1 MANPSA
7 QAITREL
14 AAFVA
19 STDYANLPPTVIDRM
34 KVYVLDVLAA
44 GCVGARLPW
53 ADIVYEMVRDEGG
66 RPESTVFGHSGRVSS
81 LQAALLNGVMIGGF
95 ESEHIG
101 HVSHPAGTVSPAALA
116 VAERDHASGADFLLA
131 MALGYEV
138 VCRIG
143 DGQTAA
149 VEIQR
154 GFHNPAVNG
163 AFSAAAAAGKLLG
176 FSDIKLARAFG
187 IAGSHCGGLTEYA
200 WDGSMTKRLHLGLA
214 SRGGLQ
220 SAILAAKGF
229 TGPMTIIE
237 GRYGYLH
244 AFSPAP
250 KPEMILDGLGAE
262 WRLET
267 LTVKAYPCHVSCQEI
282 VAAVQ
287 QLKRDHAVDP
297 RDIKAVRVRA
307 GRPLEERYL
316 NTSPTS
322 AMGAQY
328 SVPFSMAVA
337 FHRDLDDPLQYDD
350 SVLGDPHIGALAGKF
365 TWELDPT
372 ADGPSSARLE
382 VTTATQTLAVKL
394 GAFRGSLAN
403 PATFDDVTQKF
414 RRYSR
419 HVLTEGDQDRIVSL
433 VRRLET
439 VEDVSGITDLLRPG
453 NNA

>member
-1 MANPSA
+1 MANSSA
-7 QAITREL
+7 QPITREL

-19 STDYANLPPTVIDRM
+19 KTEYADLPSTVIDRM
-34 KVYVLDVLAA
+34 KAYVLDVLAA

-66 RPESTVFGHSGRVSS
+66 RPESTVFGHSDRVSI

-95 ESEHIG
+95 ESEHVG
-101 HVSHPAGTVSPAALA
+101 HTSHPAGTVSPAALA
-116 VAERDHASGADFLLA
+116 VAERDHTSGAEFLLA
-131 MALGYEV
+131 MTMGYEV

-143 DGQTAA
+143 DGQTGA

-154 GFHNPAVNG
+154 GFHNPAANG
-163 AFSAAAAAGKLLG
+163 AFSAAAAVGKLLG
-176 FSDIKLARAFG
+176 FSDVELARAFG

-214 SRGGLQ
+214 ARGGLQ

-250 KPEMILDGLGAE
+250 KPEVILTDLGEE

-267 LTVKAYPCHVSCQEI
+267 LITKAYPCHVTCQGI

-287 QLKRDHAVDP
+287 QLKRSHAIDP
-297 RDIKAVRVRA
+297 GDISAVHVRA
-307 GRPLEERYL
+307 GRSLEERFL
-316 NTSPTS
+316 NTSP
-322 AMGAQY
+322 ANALGAQY

-337 FHRDLDDPLQYDD
+337 FYRDLDDPLQYDD
-350 SVLGDPHIGALAGKF
+350 SVLGDPHIEALARKF
-365 TWELDPT
+365 TWAADPT
-372 ADGPSSARLE
+372 AADPSSAHLE
-382 VTTATQTLAVKL
+382 VTTGTQTLTVEL
-394 GAFRGSLAN
+394 GAFRGSIAN
-403 PATFDDVTQKF
+403 PVTFDDAADKF

-419 HVLTEGDQDRIVSL
+419 HTVTESDQDRIVSL
-433 VRRLET
+433 VQRLET
-439 VEDVSGITDLLRPG
+439 VDDVSAITDLLRAS
-453 NNA
+453 NNV

>member
-1 MANPSA
+1 MAISSA

-19 STDYANLPPTVIDRM
+19 RTEYKNLPATVIDRM
-34 KVYVLDVLAA
+34 KVYTLDVLAA
-44 GCVGARLPW
+44 GYVGARLPW
-53 ADIVYEMVRDEGG
+53 ADIVYEMVREEGG
-66 RPESTVFGHSGRVSS
+66 RPESTVFGHPDRVSI
-81 LQAALLNGVMIGGF
+81 LQAALVNGVMIGGF
-95 ESEHIG
+95 ESEHLG
-101 HVSHPAGTVSPAALA
+101 HVSHPAGTVSPTALA

-131 MALGYEV
+131 MAMGYEV

-143 DGQTAA
+143 DGQTGA

-154 GFHNPAVNG
+154 GFHNPAANG

-176 FSDIKLARAFG
+176 FSDMELARAFG

-237 GRYGYLH
+237 GRYGYLR

-250 KPEMILDGLGAE
+250 KPEVILTGLGE
-262 WRLET
+262 DWRLET
-267 LTVKAYPCHVSCQEI
+267 LIIKAYPCHVTCQGI

-287 QLKRDHAVDP
+287 QLKSRHAIDP
-297 RDIKAVRVRA
+297 RDIRAVHVRA
-307 GRPLEERYL
+307 GRSLEERYL
-316 NTSPTS
+316 NTSP
-322 AMGAQY
+322 ANALGAQY

-337 FHRDLDDPLQYDD
+337 FYRDLDDPLQYDD
-350 SVLGDPHIGALAGKF
+350 SVLGDPQIEALAEKF
-365 TWELDPT
+365 AWEMDPK
-372 ADGPSSARLE
+372 ADDPSSAQVE
-382 VTTATQTLAVKL
+382 VIAGTQTLTVKV
-394 GAFRGSLAN
+394 GAFSGSLAN
-403 PATFDDVTQKF
+403 PMTFDDVARKF

-419 HVLTEGDQDRIVSL
+419 HVATESEQDRIVSL
-433 VRRLET
+433 VQHL
-439 VEDVSGITDLLRPG
+439 EDVDDVSAITDLLRASP
-453 NNA
+453 NT

>member
-1 MANPSA
+1 MAHSSA
-7 QAITREL
+7 EAITREL

-19 STDYANLPPTVIDRM
+19 ETQYKDLPSTVIDRM
-34 KVYVLDVLAA
+34 KVYTLDVLAA

-53 ADIVYEMVRDEGG
+53 ADIVYEMVREEGG
-66 RPESTVFGHSGRVSS
+66 RPESTVFGHSDRVSI
-81 LQAALLNGVMIGGF
+81 LQAALVNGVMIGGF

-101 HVSHPAGTVSPAALA
+101 HTSHPAGTVSPAALA
-116 VAERDHASGADFLLA
+116 VAERDHAAGADLLLA
-131 MALGYEV
+131 MAMGYEV

-143 DGQTAA
+143 DGQTGA

-154 GFHNPAVNG
+154 GFHNPAANG

-176 FSDIKLARAFG
+176 LGDVELARAFG
-187 IAGSHCGGLTEYA
+187 IAGSHSGGLTEYA

-229 TGPMTIIE
+229 TGPTTIIE

-250 KPEMILDGLGAE
+250 KPEVILPGLGEE

-267 LTVKAYPCHVSCQEI
+267 LIVKAYPCHVTCQGV

-287 QLKRDHAVDP
+287 QLKRAHGVDP

-307 GRPLEERYL
+307 GRSLEERYL

-322 AMGAQY
+322 ALGAQY

-337 FHRDLDDPLQYDD
+337 FHRDLDDPLRYDE
-350 SVLGDPHIGALAGKF
+350 SVLADPHIGALAQKF
-365 TWELDPT
+365 GWELDPD
-372 ADGPSSARLE
+372 ADSPSSAHLE
-382 VTTATQTLAVKL
+382 VATATQTLTVRL

-403 PATFDDVTQKF
+403 PATFDDAADKF

-419 HVLTEGDQDRIVSL
+419 HVVTESDQDRIVSL
-433 VRRLET
+433 VRHL
-439 VEDVSGITDLLRPG
+439 EDVDDISAITGLLRAR